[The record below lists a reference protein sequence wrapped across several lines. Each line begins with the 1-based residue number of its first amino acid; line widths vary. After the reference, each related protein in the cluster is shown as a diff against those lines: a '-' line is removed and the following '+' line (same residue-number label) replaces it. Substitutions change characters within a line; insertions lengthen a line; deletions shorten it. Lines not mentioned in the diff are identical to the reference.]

1 MINIKSQHSIENP
14 ISMLLPTCFL
24 PNFMLFLFLAE
35 YSEIILLLDS
45 VNNLITIVSLSSVY
59 SYLLPLLLYCI
70 YLLPTPVVED
80 RTQRGLIYLYQ

>member
-59 SYLLPLLLYCI
+59 SYLAVSRF
-70 YLLPTPVVED
+70 LPTD
-80 RTQRGLIYLYQ
+80 YFLIPPI